1 MFRRLVT
8 WILGTLRLE
17 VVGGDHGLLLG
28 RAVAAGLTLWGM
40 QRQGARLFATLTLP
54 DFYRLPKLRR
64 GTGCRIRIRGRQGL
78 PFFLRQLRR
87 RPAYIA
93 GAALVAALLFWASGH
108 VWKIDVRITGPENLD
123 RRAVLQ
129 VAAEAGLANGV
140 WRKAFDSNEVAA
152 KIKSRIPE
160 ATWVVVRLTG
170 TRAVI
175 EVVEKAAQQAP
186 QAAACINLYA
196 EKDAVIEKVI
206 PFQGEAVVKPGQI
219 VKKGDLLVECVLR
232 FYAGGRPAVIPG
244 TPLPPRDAIAH
255 TVATQASVKGRVHYE
270 EYREVPL
277 VQNVPVRSGEAV
289 QTWVLNWRGQPILEI
304 GAEGAPFEQAE
315 EEAHRLSLPVWRNWT
330 PPVELVI
337 RTTYEVNRRLEPLD
351 LNDVVK
357 KVESEFRA
365 RLNWLLGPT
374 DQLVTPLKVEVVEQG
389 KDWAGVKVTVETLEE
404 IGLPQEG
411 APPAAP
417 PPPEEPRP

>member
-40 QRQGARLFATLTLP
+40 QRRGARLMATLTLS

-78 PFFLRQLRR
+78 PFFLRDLRR
-87 RPAYIA
+87 RPAWVA
-93 GAALVAALLFWASGH
+93 GLAFVAGMLIWAAGH
-108 VWKIDVRITGPENLD
+108 VWRVEVRITGPENLD

-129 VAAEAGLANGV
+129 VAADAGLAAGV
-140 WRKAFDSNEVAA
+140 WRTDFDPQRVATE
-152 KIKSRIPE
+152 IKGRIPE
-160 ATWVVVRLTG
+160 ASWVVVRLTG

-196 EKDAVIEKVI
+196 KKDAVVEKVI
-206 PFQGEAVVKPGQI
+206 PFQGESVVRPGQI

-232 FYAGGRPAVIPG
+232 YYAGGRPPVYPG
-244 TPLPPRDAIAH
+244 TPMPPRTDIAH
-255 TVATQASVKGRVHYE
+255 TVPVEARVKGRVHYE
-270 EYREVPL
+270 EYREVSL
-277 VQNVPVRSGEAV
+277 VQNVPVRTGESV
-289 QTWVLNWRGQPILEI
+289 QSWVLNWRGQPILEL
-304 GAEGAPFEQAE
+304 GAEGVPFEQAE
-315 EEAHRLSLPVWRNWT
+315 EEARRLSLPVWRNWT

-351 LNDVVK
+351 LSDVVK
-357 KVESEFRA
+357 EVESEFRA

-374 DQLVTPLKVEVVEQG
+374 DQLATPLKVEVVEKG

-411 APPAAP
+411 APPTTP
-417 PPPEEPRP
+417 PAQPRP